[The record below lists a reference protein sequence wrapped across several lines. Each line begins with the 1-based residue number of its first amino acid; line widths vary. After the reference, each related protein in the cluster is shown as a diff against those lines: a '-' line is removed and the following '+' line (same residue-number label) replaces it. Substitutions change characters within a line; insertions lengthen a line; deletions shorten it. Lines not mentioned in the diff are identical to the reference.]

1 MPNPIYFQDGTVPF
15 GASDVTCSNGQTYIV
30 NSFTPD
36 RPVSEVTDHTGV
48 GVPSRSRV
56 VMGHAGFSAELQLA
70 SVSQVY
76 PKPGETLTYTVDA
89 NFGSETWVVHNAVA
103 DYSSDPGAIRVLKV
117 TGKKLL
123 SSVTVVTA

>member
-1 MPNPIYFQDGTVPF
+1 MPNPIYFQDGTMPF
-15 GASDVTCSNGQTYIV
+15 GTSAVTINAVDYVV

-48 GVPSRSRV
+48 GVPSRARV

-70 SVSQVY
+70 TSATAF
-76 PKPGETLTYTVDA
+76 PKPGDTFSYTVDS
-89 NFGSETWVVHNAVA
+89 NFGSETWVIHNATA
-103 DYSSDPGAIRVLKV
+103 DFSSDPGTIRTLKV